1 MHMEIMQSIESRSR
15 TIKRGQSPMNILITG
30 GTGFLGSYF
39 TRYAEAQGARVVLL
53 DRYPDRGRIADVL
66 DRVTLIEGDVVDPNV
81 IASIIAEHRIER
93 IAHFAFILGSPKAG
107 QMLPYVQVQC
117 LGTANVLEAA
127 RVAGIERV
135 LFASSVAAYG
145 KQQAELLTEDL
156 VPNPTDPYGSC
167 KAWGEAMGR
176 HYSEQLDLDVVSLR
190 FGSTYGFGRG
200 WRGSYSSGILA
211 TPEHVHYMARVDA
224 AVRGQ
229 PIEMPRDDAL
239 ADWTYAG
246 DAAQAAWLALTARS
260 HSHQLYNVQ
269 AERGPVGDFTRA
281 LRKLLPDA
289 DIRTSATEM
298 PGHAHSPMSNA
309 RLVEDLGFAP
319 AYSFERGL
327 ADYIAHVRA
336 NDRYHASRTPHSAG

>member
-1 MHMEIMQSIESRSR
+1 
-15 TIKRGQSPMNILITG
+15 MNILITG

-39 TRYAEAQGARVVLL
+39 TRHAVAQGARVVLL

-66 DRVTLIEGDVVDPNV
+66 DQVTLIEGDVADPEEMGRIV
-81 IASIIAEHRIER
+81 AEHRVER

-127 RVAGIERV
+127 RVAGVERV

-145 KQQAELLTEDL
+145 RQQAELLTEDL

-176 HYSEQLDLDVVSLR
+176 HYSEQLGLDVVSLR

-200 WRGSYSSGILA
+200 WRGSYSSGILT
-211 TPEHVHYMARVDA
+211 TPEQAHYMARVDA

-246 DAAQAAWLALTARS
+246 DAAQAAWLALTAQS
-260 HSHQLYNVQ
+260 HAHHLYNVQ
-269 AERGPVGDFTRA
+269 AERGPVGGYTQA
-281 LRKLLPDA
+281 LRKLLPEA

-298 PGHAHSPMSNA
+298 PGHAHAPMCNA
-309 RLVEDLGFAP
+309 RLVSDLGFAP
-319 AYSFERGL
+319 AYSFEQGL
-327 ADYIAHVRA
+327 ADYIERVRA
-336 NDRYHASRTPHSAG
+336 NDRYHASQASLSTG